1 MNANSGA
8 KVSGGK
14 WRASRPDSGTKTNLK
29 VPHSVVMS
37 RQFARPSVP
46 SMMRDCAP

>member
-14 WRASRPDSGTKTNLK
+14 WKASCAESGTKTNLNAL
-29 VPHSVVMS
+29 HRVVMS

-46 SMMRDCAP
+46 SMMRVCAP